1 MLPGARTP
9 VADPVWIT
17 GLGCVSA
24 AGLDAASFWESVR
37 AGRSAV
43 RALRFP
49 WKAGNQV
56 RIGAQLPEGWRPAT
70 VPDSQLAQCDIFAM
84 MALQAADEAVEQA
97 GLTGDDLARDDV
109 AVIVGSSIGGAVT
122 VDMSSHQVYERRQR
136 RLDPLTVPKVM
147 GNAAASQISI
157 RYGTTGPSFAVSS
170 ACASSAQAIG
180 LGMTL
185 VRAGVVRRALV
196 GGSESLLSPGTMRTW
211 EALRVLSP
219 DACRP
224 FSASRNGLVLG
235 EGAGIL
241 VIEAAETAEARG
253 ARPLAMLEGYG
264 TSSDGRDLLK
274 PQAEGCGRAM
284 RAALADAGLSGG
296 AIGYVNAHGTGTIL
310 NDATETLAVRGALGA
325 AADRIAMS
333 STKPVHGHTLA
344 AAGALEAIV
353 TVMALR
359 DQFVPPTIN
368 YAGPDADCDLDVVP
382 NVGRSVEMRHAMT
395 NSFAFGGVNASLV
408 IGRA

>member
-1 MLPGARTP
+1 
-9 VADPVWIT
+9 VAEPVWIT

-24 AGLDAASFWESVR
+24 AGLDVASFWASVR
-37 AGRSAV
+37 SGRSAV

-49 WKAGNQV
+49 WEAGNQV

-70 VPDSQLAQCDIFAM
+70 VPDSQLAQCDLFAM
-84 MALQAADEAVEQA
+84 MALQAADEAVAQA
-97 GLTGDDLARDDV
+97 GLTQRELASDDT
-109 AVIVGSSIGGAVT
+109 AVIVGSSIGGTLT
-122 VDMSSHQVYERRQR
+122 VDASSHQVYERKQR

-185 VRAGVVRRALV
+185 VRAGVVKRAIV

-241 VIEAAETAEARG
+241 VIEEPGEARARC
-253 ARPLAMLEGYG
+253 ARPLAVLEGYG

-274 PQAEGCGRAM
+274 PHAGGCARAM
-284 RAALADAGLSGG
+284 LAALADAGLDRSS
-296 AIGYVNAHGTGTIL
+296 IGYVNAHGTGTML
-310 NDATETLAVRGALGA
+310 NDSTETAAVRGALGETA
-325 AADRIAMS
+325 NRVPMS

-344 AAGALEAIV
+344 AAGALEAIA

-359 DQFVPPTIN
+359 DQFAPPTIN
-368 YAGPDADCDLDVVP
+368 YEGRDPECDLDVVP
-382 NVGRSVEMRHAMT
+382 NEGRSVEMRHAMT

-408 IGRA
+408 IGLA